1 MFKKTTIYLLLLLF
15 LLESCADQFD
25 SVKRGLTGAKKKSTD
40 EFLVQKKDPLIL
52 PPDFENLPTPGEAQ
66 AVKEKVSSFEKSL
79 TSLSS
84 TEEIVSTST
93 SAAST
98 EKSILKKIQSK

>member
-52 PPDFENLPTPGEAQ
+52 PPDFDKLPTPDDRQ
-66 AVKEKVSSFEKSL
+66 AATEILSTFEQ
-79 TSLSS
+79 SLSTNTSSEDISSSSDS
-84 TEEIVSTST
+84 TEQ
-93 SAAST
+93 
-98 EKSILKKIQSK
+98 SILKQIRKQ

>member
-25 SVKRGLTGAKKKSTD
+25 SVKRGITGAKKRSSD

-52 PPDFENLPTPGEAQ
+52 PPDFDKLPTPDDRQ
-66 AVKEKVSSFEKSL
+66 AATEILSTFEQ
-79 TSLSS
+79 SLSTNTSSEDISSSSDS
-84 TEEIVSTST
+84 TEE
-93 SAAST
+93 
-98 EKSILKKIQSK
+98 SILKQIRKQ